1 MKDWHDT
8 GADPRDWRG
17 TAAKVCGWVA
27 AAFLAAMMLLTVA
40 DVVSRTLLNAPIR
53 GVVELVE
60 LCLTC
65 TFFLA
70 LPASF
75 LRSEHLVVDV
85 IDGLAP
91 RRVPVLK
98 RAAGVLA
105 VIVLAVMGWQS
116 WLVARDSLAFGDV
129 TSDLALPRIL
139 YWIPVLAGIIG
150 AGLAALAMV
159 LRRDGRP

>member
-1 MKDWHDT
+1 MKDWHDI

-17 TAAKVCGWVA
+17 TAAKVCGWIA

-40 DVVSRTLLNAPIR
+40 DVVLRALFNTPIR
-53 GVVELVE
+53 GVVELIE
-60 LCLTC
+60 LCLAY

-75 LRSEHLVVDV
+75 LRSENLVVDV
-85 IDGLAP
+85 IDSFAP
-91 RRVPVLK
+91 GRVPLLK

-105 VIVLAVMGWQS
+105 VIVLAVMGWQA
-116 WLVARDSLAFGDV
+116 WLVAKDSLAFGDV

-150 AGLAALAMV
+150 SGVAALAMM
-159 LRRDGRP
+159 LRRDGRA

>member
-1 MKDWHDT
+1 MKDWHST
-8 GADPRDWRG
+8 PAHLRGLRG
-17 TAAKVCGWVA
+17 TAAQVCGWVA
-27 AAFLAAMMLLTVA
+27 AVFLAAMMLLTVA
-40 DVVSRTLLNAPIR
+40 DVVSRTLLNTPIR

-60 LCLTC
+60 LLLTC

-75 LRSEHLVVDV
+75 LRDEHLVVDNV
-85 IDGLAP
+85 DGIAP
-91 RRVPVLK
+91 LRVPLLK

-105 VIVLAVMGWQS
+105 VVVLAVMGWQS
-116 WLVARDSLAFGDV
+116 WLVARDSVAFGDI

-150 AGLAALAMV
+150 SGVAALAMV